1 MEVFAIFADYI
12 KNFVFK
18 LNEYTLLQLLWVI
31 AIYYFV
37 LNSIFDFVIKIDNTA
52 FTQSNLDRIL
62 EYNKTILNFL
72 QEYEIAWI
80 DLTVLT
86 FLASMIVVLV
96 AYTLFKDYMFI
107 RIFSI
112 YGGVVS
118 MWSLVIYAT
127 YKLYIFFGLYY
138 GIVLFF
144 ISLIVHWINEK
155 KRNLT

>member
-1 MEVFAIFADYI
+1 MEVFTIFADYI
-12 KNFVFK
+12 KNFVSK

-72 QEYEIAWI
+72 QDYEIAWI

-96 AYTLFKDYMFI
+96 AYTLFKDYIFI

-118 MWSLVIYAT
+118 MWSLIIYAT

-144 ISLIVHWINEK
+144 ILLIVLWINKK
-155 KRNLT
+155 KRI